1 VTFVSYAQNFEDVLL
16 WRALGRV
23 EHGFYIDVGAAHPDI
38 DSVTRAL
45 YDRGWSGIN
54 VEPTAEFSLR
64 LAAARP
70 RDINLQMV
78 LGEHPGWAE
87 LFTVDGTGLSTIDPA
102 AVDPIRKVGLNV
114 RQAEVAMDTLANIC
128 RQHAP
133 SNIHF
138 LKVDVEGAERAVLAG
153 GDFNSFRPWIVLVEA
168 TAPMSTVMTHEAWE
182 FILLHANYK
191 FVWFDGLNR
200 FYIAA
205 ERHEALAHAFQTPVN
220 VFDDFLRAAD
230 SEWAR
235 RIQEAENRT
244 SDRVREMLERAIA
257 AEVLAEYEAVGA
269 TRYRVLADEML
280 RGG

>member
-102 AVDPIRKVGLNV
+102 AVDPIRKVGP
-114 RQAEVAMDTLANIC
+114 RQT
-128 RQHAP
+128 
-133 SNIHF
+133 
-138 LKVDVEGAERAVLAG
+138 
-153 GDFNSFRPWIVLVEA
+153 
-168 TAPMSTVMTHEAWE
+168 ST
-182 FILLHANYK
+182 F
-191 FVWFDGLNR
+191 
-200 FYIAA
+200 
-205 ERHEALAHAFQTPVN
+205 
-220 VFDDFLRAAD
+220 
-230 SEWAR
+230 
-235 RIQEAENRT
+235 
-244 SDRVREMLERAIA
+244 
-257 AEVLAEYEAVGA
+257 
-269 TRYRVLADEML
+269 
-280 RGG
+280 